1 MNNTGAPSEP
11 YAKDRLKMKIAVCVK
26 YVPVISQIKFDY
38 ETKTIVRKG
47 VPSEV
52 NPFDMLGL
60 VRAAELKQSPEDQV
74 VVISMGPPQAKDGL
88 LECLALGGNRAVL
101 LSDRALAGSD
111 TLATA
116 RALSMVLA
124 REKPDLIICGRNSS
138 DAETGQVGPG
148 IAEFMGMPHVGPV
161 SKLDLGPDSRS
172 VRVHRIIDQGHQV
185 IECAL
190 PALVCVTDGVA
201 EESFPNKE
209 QMAEAATKPIEEI
222 SCADLSSDM
231 SLFGEGGSPTWV
243 QDIRLVEPDRK
254 GVTIEGEDPAA
265 AASQM
270 AQGLKECLEALAAQ
284 QSETAA
290 PAQDVRYPDQRE
302 RSIWVIA
309 DTFQDRP
316 IHVTLEML
324 GKARELTA
332 TTKSEVAAVIIASQ
346 GQAMA
351 AELAAYGAD
360 RVLLLDNSVLG
371 PVYCRA
377 VSGALAKAISEAK
390 PYAVL
395 FAASA
400 DGRDLAARIAANLKL
415 GLTGDA
421 VDLEIDG
428 QGRLVQLKPAFGG
441 NIVAPILSKTLPNLV
456 TMRPGLLTPISPD
469 IGAKAPVEIIEAA
482 GFSGQDIKVVEELYQ
497 EDIGATELVQAQFVV
512 GVGMGIGAPEELAQ
526 IQEMVRAA
534 GGTLAT
540 TRNVVHAGWLPHQ
553 LQVGISGR
561 SIAPKVY
568 LAVGVRG
575 AFNHTVG
582 IQKAGVILAI
592 NSNRRHAIF
601 RSADYGVVGDW
612 KEYLPPLLEAIRP
625 MVAGLART
633 SAA

>member
-1 MNNTGAPSEP
+1 
-11 YAKDRLKMKIAVCVK
+11 MKIAVCVK
-26 YVPVISQIKFDY
+26 YVPVIAQIKFDY
-38 ETKTIVRKG
+38 ETKTIVREG

-60 VRAAELKQSPEDQV
+60 VRAAELKRSPEDEV

-88 LECLALGGNRAVL
+88 LECLALGGDRAVL
-101 LSDRALAGSD
+101 LTDRALAGSD

-116 RALSMVLA
+116 RALSMVLK
-124 REKPDLIICGRNSS
+124 REKPDLIVCGRNSS

-148 IAEFMGMPHVGPV
+148 IAELMGMPHVGPV
-161 SKLDLGPDSRS
+161 SKLDLGSDPNT
-172 VRVHRIIDQGHQV
+172 VLVHRIIDQGHQV

-201 EESFPNKE
+201 EESFPNRE
-209 QMAEAATKPIEEI
+209 QMVEAETKPIEEMT
-222 SCADLSSDM
+222 CADLSSDM

-254 GVTIEGEDPAA
+254 AVTIEGEDPAA
-265 AASQM
+265 AAGQM
-270 AQGLKECLEALAAQ
+270 AQGLKECLDALAAQ
-284 QSETAA
+284 QSETSA
-290 PAQDVRYPDQRE
+290 PAEDVRYPDQRE

-316 IHVTLEML
+316 IHVTMEML

-332 TTKSEVAAVIIASQ
+332 ITRSEVAAVIIASQ

-351 AELAAYGAD
+351 AEMAAHGAD
-360 RVLLLDNSVLG
+360 RVLLLDNSTLG
-371 PVYCRA
+371 PVYSRA
-377 VSGALAKAISEAK
+377 VSDALAAAINQAK

-395 FAASA
+395 FAASV
-400 DGRDLAARIAANLKL
+400 DGRDLASRIAANLKL

-421 VDLEIDG
+421 VDLEIDD
-428 QGRLVQLKPAFGG
+428 QGRLVQLKPALGG
-441 NIVAPILSKTLPNLV
+441 NVVAPILSKTLPNLV
-456 TMRPGLLTPISPD
+456 TMRPGLLTPKSRED
-469 IGAKAPVEIIEAA
+469 GAQAPVEIIETA
-482 GFSGQDIKVVEELYQ
+482 GFSGQDIKGQDIKVIEEHYQ

-512 GVGMGIGAPEELAQ
+512 GVGMGIGGPEELAR
-526 IQEMVRAA
+526 IQEMVRSV

-540 TRNVVHAGWLPHQ
+540 TRNVTHAGWLPHQ

-561 SIAPKVY
+561 SIAPRVY
-568 LAVGVRG
+568 LAVGIRG

-612 KEYLPPLLEAIRP
+612 KEYLPPLLEAIKP
-625 MVAGLART
+625 LVVGLTRT